1 MTKKKKIES
10 AESVDLIQDEV
21 KEESFEYIVN
31 AGDGIKKIARKLN
44 KDYKKIIE
52 DNNLEEPFELY
63 INQKLIIK

>member
-1 MTKKKKIES
+1 MAKKKIET
-10 AESVDLIQDEV
+10 AESVEFVQEEV
-21 KEESFEYIVN
+21 KEESFEYIVK

-52 DNNLEEPFELY
+52 DNNLEEPYELF